1 MHACAWYPWRLELGV
16 RVPGTRITDG
26 WGPPCRHWESNLGV
40 LEEQAMLISAEP
52 SLEPMD

>member
-40 LEEQAMLISAEP
+40 LEEQAMLITAEP